1 MDSLIIVHSGESWSH
16 QLPPCSR
23 SMVRFLERNEEV
35 VTWVQVCFAV
45 SWRLAASGGD
55 RSVWQPRDGRVEDQF
70 PVIKMN
76 GLYFS
81 MSLRMMK
88 AVWFVPRAGLNGT
101 AKTEHRARLGRRNV
115 RLKRGFVNVERAP
128 FGGVKLR
135 IPTLLF
141 AEKMRTQSRFNVSH
155 LQFVFAEVVWPCGAP
170 VLKPGLAGPA
180 HAHGGDSAAGSL
192 WIVGATC
199 KGAETRAQRLVQG
212 EPGRAADAFPDAGFP
227 HADARP
233 PGHGRRSDGA
243 GPARSGGE
251 VAARRAGGSANPCA
265 TPREPRG
272 EVPTGRGLYPSFH
285 AAVLTSRVRG
295 AAGLHLRQEFVYGRC
310 GVAQGLGERV
320 GRFLCREQL
329 RARVKDL
336 LGPRE
341 HVRARLDLCCLC

>member
-88 AVWFVPRAGLNGT
+88 AVWFVPRAGLAGT
-101 AKTEHRARLGRRNV
+101 AKTEPRARVGRRNV
-115 RLKRGFVNVERAP
+115 RLKKGFVNVERAP

-155 LQFVFAEVVWPCGAP
+155 FAVCLRGSRLATRDACIKTRTGGPSSCAWRPLSSRIPP
-170 VLKPGLAGPA
+170 V
-180 HAHGGDSAAGSL
+180 
-192 WIVGATC
+192 
-199 KGAETRAQRLVQG
+199 
-212 EPGRAADAFPDAGFP
+212 
-227 HADARP
+227 
-233 PGHGRRSDGA
+233 RRSKMQ
-243 GPARSGGE
+243 RSG
-251 VAARRAGGSANPCA
+251 NPCT
-265 TPREPRG
+265 TPRPR
-272 EVPTGRGLYPSFH
+272 
-285 AAVLTSRVRG
+285 
-295 AAGLHLRQEFVYGRC
+295 
-310 GVAQGLGERV
+310 
-320 GRFLCREQL
+320 
-329 RARVKDL
+329 
-336 LGPRE
+336 
-341 HVRARLDLCCLC
+341 